1 MTEMEL
7 VRNDDL
13 TFSALKLL
21 VELPW
26 VELAGKFRLYD
37 KYKDFNIGFCFCNN
51 GVYCL
56 IDSGTMFMCSAFSPQ
71 RTAREQSMPRSLVS
85 RHVHTYWRP
94 YIYVFIIYTQ
104 VELVVVLDTK
114 KTFDE
119 QAQSQIGIKHFNVR
133 KSLAKYL

>member
-37 KYKDFNIGFCFCNN
+37 KYKDFNIGFCNN
-51 GVYCL
+51 RL

-85 RHVHTYWRP
+85 RYSGR
-94 YIYVFIIYTQ
+94 
-104 VELVVVLDTK
+104 
-114 KTFDE
+114 
-119 QAQSQIGIKHFNVR
+119 
-133 KSLAKYL
+133 

>member
-1 MTEMEL
+1 MHPVKNAVIVFRGHIVACELWLKGLRNLKMTEMEL

-56 IDSGTMFMCSAFSPQ
+56 IDSGTMFMCSAFSPR

-85 RHVHTYWRP
+85 RYSGR
-94 YIYVFIIYTQ
+94 
-104 VELVVVLDTK
+104 
-114 KTFDE
+114 
-119 QAQSQIGIKHFNVR
+119 
-133 KSLAKYL
+133 

>member
-1 MTEMEL
+1 MKGLRNLKMTEMEL

-56 IDSGTMFMCSAFSPQ
+56 IDSGTMFMCSAFSPR
-71 RTAREQSMPRSLVS
+71 RTAREQSRPRSLVS
-85 RHVHTYWRP
+85 RYSGR
-94 YIYVFIIYTQ
+94 
-104 VELVVVLDTK
+104 
-114 KTFDE
+114 
-119 QAQSQIGIKHFNVR
+119 
-133 KSLAKYL
+133 

>member
-37 KYKDFNIGFCFCNN
+37 KYKDFNI
-51 GVYCL
+51 
-56 IDSGTMFMCSAFSPQ
+56 
-71 RTAREQSMPRSLVS
+71 LVFA
-85 RHVHTYWRP
+85 
-94 YIYVFIIYTQ
+94 IIVF
-104 VELVVVLDTK
+104 
-114 KTFDE
+114 
-119 QAQSQIGIKHFNVR
+119 N
-133 KSLAKYL
+133 

>member
-37 KYKDFNIGFCFCNN
+37 KKISILVF
-51 GVYCL
+51 V
-56 IDSGTMFMCSAFSPQ
+56 FSII
-71 RTAREQSMPRSLVS
+71 M
-85 RHVHTYWRP
+85 
-94 YIYVFIIYTQ
+94 VFT
-104 VELVVVLDTK
+104 V
-114 KTFDE
+114 
-119 QAQSQIGIKHFNVR
+119 
-133 KSLAKYL
+133 